1 MESITDTWR
10 FPDLN
15 PIENLW
21 HKLKGILWQLIKPTN
36 KEELVSGIKQFWD
49 SVIPQ
54 KCQKYIQHL
63 EKVVPAVIR
72 CQGKAFG
79 FWRRV
84 IVAFNEG
91 EHNLFFKARLPIL

>member
-21 HKLKGILWQLIKPTN
+21 HKLKGILWQLIKPSN
-36 KEELVSGIKQFWD
+36 KEEQVSGIKQFWD

-54 KCQKYIQHL
+54 KCQKYIQH
-63 EKVVPAVIR
+63 ESSSSSDQVPRKGIR
-72 CQGKAFG
+72 F
-79 FWRRV
+79 
-84 IVAFNEG
+84 
-91 EHNLFFKARLPIL
+91 LT